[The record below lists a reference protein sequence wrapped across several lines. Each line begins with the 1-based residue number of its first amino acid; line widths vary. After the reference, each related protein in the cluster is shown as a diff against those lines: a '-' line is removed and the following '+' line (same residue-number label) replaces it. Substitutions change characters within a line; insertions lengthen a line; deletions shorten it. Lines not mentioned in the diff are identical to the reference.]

1 MLFQNYPAADALA
14 VDALTRQ
21 ARAAKISG
29 RIGVLASEIMNSVV
43 TGVAF
48 AATAIAPEFHIA
60 ISGKAERRGVLMDLP
75 FGPWPA
81 PPPGRAAIGVFTP
94 RQPCDPSG
102 RPWVPTWVRFLARLT
117 RTFVERVRRRRELR
131 RLRAAWDM
139 VDDRTFEDIGLSRC
153 AVAQLGG
160 ERLWR

>member
-14 VDALTRQ
+14 ADALTRQ
-21 ARAAKISG
+21 ARATKISG

-48 AATAIAPEFHIA
+48 AATAIAPEFYIA
-60 ISGKAERRGVLMDLP
+60 ISGKAERRRAPMDLP

-81 PPPGRAAIGVFTP
+81 PGRAAIGVFTP

-102 RPWVPTWVRFLARLT
+102 RPWGPTWVRSLARLT

-131 RLRAAWDM
+131 RLRAAWDL
-139 VDDRTFEDIGLSRC
+139 VNDRTLEDIGLSRH
-153 AVAQLGG
+153 AITRLGG
-160 ERLWR
+160 ERHWR